1 MNEKFYTLPAE
12 KQKRIIDAGFYV
24 FSQNSYKKSSMN
36 EIAQQADIS
45 KSLLFFYF
53 RNKRELYLFLW
64 NTACDLTVK
73 YLTAYHCYEPADLF
87 LMMERGMEAK
97 LAMMEKYPYM
107 ANFAVRAFFEK
118 DAEVASE
125 IQSSYRAAFSQK
137 ATKALAQELGPSGIR
152 VNCVAPG
159 VIATEMN
166 AALSPETMEALKE
179 ETPLGV
185 IGTPEDAAE
194 SILFL
199 ASDRAA
205 FITGQVLSPNG
216 GMVL

>member
-1 MNEKFYTLPAE
+1 MNEKFYALPAE

-137 ATKALAQELGPSGIR
+137 ATKALAQVDPKDFL
-152 VNCVAPG
+152 PG
-159 VIATEMN
+159 LDLEM
-166 AALSPETMEALKE
+166 MYRQM
-179 ETPLGV
+179 
-185 IGTPEDAAE
+185 
-194 SILFL
+194 FL
-199 ASDRAA
+199 ASEGYLWEMMQQGRVDWDKVRQDFARLME
-205 FITGQVLSPNG
+205 FWKSTYCRKEKRDECH
-216 GMVL
+216 